1 MIRDSDGNPFRLH
14 SYLTDDIRYL
24 PVIDQTGNFAGRKLT
39 TRLKLNGP
47 DGKYLPINRIYPVVN
62 EREISGLRSIVESV
76 TGTRWSFF
84 NSVYYTAYTA
94 YTDTISKWTV

>member
-47 DGKYLPINRIYPVVN
+47 NRKYMAINGIYPVVN
-62 EREISGLRSIVESV
+62 ERNIRSKIYCEISYWELMV
-76 TGTRWSFF
+76 FF
-84 NSVYYTAYTA
+84 NSV
-94 YTDTISKWTV
+94 